1 VRRRDRLYAWIRAHP
16 LVPDTAL
23 AALLFLMVGVPSGYR
38 YADGTAHV
46 ILATVT
52 ALGLVFRRVRPVA
65 SFAVAAGCAC
75 VQWAA
80 GIDLTPA
87 NALLLL
93 AFYSI
98 SAYGPQWASRA
109 GLGVGLLGA
118 ALAGARYIAPYSDLK
133 SIVFS
138 VVALSAFVVGAWAL
152 GDVRRVRQ
160 AYVAELVNRAQQA
173 ERERDQQAKIAV
185 ADERAR
191 IAREMHDVVAHNL
204 SVIVVQADGGRY
216 AAEQDPKAALQVL
229 ETIGD
234 TGRGALADMR
244 RLLGVLRA
252 PEDSGELGPQP
263 GLVLLPDLIASVRKA
278 GLDVDFGVDGEPR
291 ALGAGASLAVYRAI
305 QEGLTNTLKH
315 AGPHA
320 RSRVRLAYDAE
331 RLTVEV
337 SDDGPGASASSSA
350 GGPGHGLIGM
360 RERVEAFGG
369 EVMAG
374 PGPEGGWRIR
384 LTMPYDD
391 GK

>member
-1 VRRRDRLYAWIRAHP
+1 
-16 LVPDTAL
+16 
-23 AALLFLMVGVPSGYR
+23 
-38 YADGTAHV
+38 
-46 ILATVT
+46 
-52 ALGLVFRRVRPVA
+52 
-65 SFAVAAGCAC
+65 
-75 VQWAA
+75 
-80 GIDLTPA
+80 
-87 NALLLL
+87 
-93 AFYSI
+93 YSI

-109 GLGVGLLGA
+109 GLGVGLLGS
-118 ALAGARYIAPYSDLK
+118 ALAGARYIAPDSDLK

>member
-1 VRRRDRLYAWIRAHP
+1 MRRRDRLYAWVRRHP
-16 LVPDTAL
+16 LVPDAAL
-23 AALLFLMVGVPSGYR
+23 AGLLFLIVGVSSAYA
-38 YADGTAHV
+38 YADGAAHLV
-46 ILATVT
+46 LASVT
-52 ALGLVFRRVRPVA
+52 CLALVFRRVRPVA
-65 SFAVAAGCAC
+65 SFAVVAGCAFL
-75 VQWAA
+75 QWAT
-80 GIDLTPA
+80 GISLTPA
-87 NALLLL
+87 NVLLLL
-93 AFYSI
+93 AAYSI
-98 SAYGPQWASRA
+98 SGYGPQWASRA

-118 ALAGARYIAPYSDLK
+118 VLAGVRYVAPFSDAK
-133 SIVFS
+133 SFVVSVFMLGA
-138 VVALSAFVVGAWAL
+138 VVVGAWAL

-216 AAEQDPKAALQVL
+216 AAEQDPKAAVPVL

-252 PEDSGELGPQP
+252 PEETGELDPQP
-263 GLVLLPDLIASVRKA
+263 GLVLLPDLITSVRNA
-278 GLDVDFGVDGEPR
+278 GLEVDFDVDGEPR

-305 QEGLTNTLKH
+305 QEGLTNALKY
-315 AGPHA
+315 AGPRA
-320 RSRVRLAYDAE
+320 RSRVRLSYDAD
-331 RLTVEV
+331 RLCAEI
-337 SDDGPGASASSSA
+337 SDDGRGASAISD
-350 GGPGHGLIGM
+350 GQGHGLIGM

-369 EVMAG
+369 EVSAG

-384 LTMPYDD
+384 LSLPYDD